1 MGKIED
7 INFMGDGYELSP
19 SANNVT
25 YQGSVLGANN
35 VKTALDNLQSQVGEA
50 LEKEVTMLPIK
61 LYILGD
67 SIASDA
73 QGIWRDFLN
82 SRYNITTKNYS
93 VGKAGWAHRRGSG
106 DSNDIAGTTYNLSTS
121 GLTNETSSGRSPDN
135 VITNQVNRLIDDIQ
149 AGRVAEPD
157 IVLIHCG
164 INDRNSSDNSW
175 DDDADISMYGDVTTL
190 FKPLVLADEDVS
202 GLTVNVDYKTSD
214 GCLLDMKN
222 NNMDWAKAAEL
233 GIIKA
238 YDVADANGKSTTA
251 IDPRVKTM
259 VGGMRFAIET
269 LWKNY
274 PAIKVCVTT
283 PIYTTGRSYYNVR
296 HINKAIKKA
305 ASYMSIP
312 VIDLTYE
319 SQITPWRY
327 SWQSCD
333 GLHPDVRGAMYI
345 AECIGAGLVRHFGF
359 KKPLYKYDR
368 KLTINVTDSGGNPV
382 SGYST
387 MLAFN
392 DLWMSTF
399 QDGYKIKSAD
409 GIPYPG
415 TTDSNGQIVC
425 WIPARKYLVV
435 HWNPSETKQY
445 ILGEADLESNSEV
458 TIDYVATDI

>member
-1 MGKIED
+1 MNNKID
-7 INFMGDGYELSP
+7 IINYDGVEYAIAP
-19 SANNVT
+19 SSGNVT
-25 YQGSVLGANN
+25 YSGSVAGASN
-35 VKTALDNLQSQVGEA
+35 VKTALDNLQSQVDVA
-50 LEKEVTMLPIK
+50 STKEVTMLPIK

-67 SIASDA
+67 SIASDP

-82 SRYNITTKNYS
+82 SRYNISTRNYS

-106 DSNDIAGTTYNLSTS
+106 NNTDIAGTTYSVSTAE
-121 GLTNETSSGRSPDN
+121 LVDTRTPDN
-135 VITNQVNRLIDDIQ
+135 VVTNQVNRLVEDIA

-157 IVLIHCG
+157 VVLIHCG
-164 INDRNSSDNSW
+164 INDRQASDNSW
-175 DDDADISMYGDVTTL
+175 DDDADISMYGDVTEL
-190 FKPLVLADEDVS
+190 FKPLVLANEDVS
-202 GLTVNVDYKTSD
+202 GLTVNVDYKTTD
-214 GCLLDMKN
+214 GCLLDMQG
-222 NNMDWAKAAEL
+222 NNMDWAYAASK

-238 YDVADANGKSTTA
+238 YDVADANGKSTTV
-251 IDPRVKTM
+251 IDPRLKTM

-269 LWKNY
+269 LWKSY
-274 PAIKVCVTT
+274 PAVKVCVTT

-305 ASYMSIP
+305 ASYMSLP
-312 VIDLTYE
+312 VIDLTFE

-333 GLHPDVRGAMYI
+333 GLHPDVRGAMYM

-359 KKPLYKYDR
+359 KKPFYKYDR

-392 DLWMSTF
+392 NLWMSTA

-409 GIPYPG
+409 GVPYPG

-425 WIPARKYLVV
+425 WIPARKYTVV
-435 HWNPSETKQY
+435 HWNSSQSTQY
-445 ILGEADLESNSEV
+445 ILGEVDLESNAEA
-458 TIDYVATDI
+458 TLDYVATDI

>member
-1 MGKIED
+1 MNNKID
-7 INFMGDGYELSP
+7 TINFDGVDYAIAP
-19 SANNVT
+19 SSGNVT
-25 YQGSVLGANN
+25 YSGSVAGASN
-35 VKTALDNLQSQVGEA
+35 VKSALDNLQSQVDVA
-50 LEKEVTMLPIK
+50 STKEVTMLPIK

-67 SIASDA
+67 SIASDP

-82 SRYNITTKNYS
+82 SRYNISTRNYS
-93 VGKAGWAHRRGSG
+93 VGQAGWAHRRGSG
-106 DSNDIAGTTYNLSTS
+106 NVSDVAGTTYSTD
-121 GLTNETSSGRSPDN
+121 TSELVGTRTPDN
-135 VITNQVNRLIDDIQ
+135 VVTNQVNRLVEDIR
-149 AGRVAEPD
+149 AGRVEEPD
-157 IVLIHCG
+157 VVLIHCG
-164 INDRNSSDNSW
+164 INDRSAQDNSW
-175 DDDADISMYGDVTTL
+175 DDDADISMYGDVTEL

-202 GLTVNVDYKTSD
+202 GLTVNVDYKATD
-214 GCLLDMKN
+214 GCLLDMKG
-222 NNMDWAKAAEL
+222 NNMDWAHAAAL

-238 YDVADANGKSTTA
+238 YDVADANGKSTTV
-251 IDPRVKTM
+251 IDSRVKTM

-269 LWKNY
+269 LWMNY

-305 ASYMSIP
+305 ASYMSLP

-333 GLHPDVRGAMYI
+333 GLHPDVRGAMYM
-345 AECIGAGLVRHFGF
+345 AECIGAGLIRHFGF

-409 GIPYPG
+409 GVPYPG

-435 HWNPSETKQY
+435 HWNSSQSTQY
-445 ILGEADLESNSEV
+445 ILGEVDLASNSEA
-458 TIDYVATDI
+458 TLDYVATDI